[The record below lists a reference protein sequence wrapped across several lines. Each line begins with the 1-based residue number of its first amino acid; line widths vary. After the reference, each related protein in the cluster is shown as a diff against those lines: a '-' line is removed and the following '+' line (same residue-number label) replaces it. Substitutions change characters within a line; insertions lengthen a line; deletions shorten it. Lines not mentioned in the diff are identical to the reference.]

1 MGFTFEPQ
9 CRASG
14 VSRSELGV
22 GCMYATWFTSP
33 NHALMSVML
42 VGVGKSVMA
51 CMYLS
56 ASLTSNGVTVKPA
69 NSTVFSAKRNLR
81 GFRVIPFTPQMWSHS
96 VAWLNAPVM
105 SSNQSSASLMHLV
118 FDLTLATRASYL
130 AV

>member
-1 MGFTFEPQ
+1 M
-9 CRASG
+9 A
-14 VSRSELGV
+14 VV
-22 GCMYATWFTSP
+22 IVKVYATWFTSP

-56 ASLTSNGVTVKPA
+56 AGLTSNGVTVKPA
-69 NSTVFSAKRNLR
+69 KSTLSSAKRNFR
-81 GFRVIPFTPQMWSHS
+81 GFRVIPFTAQMWSHS
-96 VAWLNAPVM
+96 VAWWNASVM
-105 SSNQSSASLMHLV
+105 LSDQSSASSMHLV